1 MNLAEHFRER
11 ERERRRGGC
20 SSFVVQITR
29 SIYIQGD
36 KYEEAEAVFES
47 LLKEEMSPFKPDQKM
62 YHMMIYMY
70 KKAGNYKQAQKL
82 FLEMAKRG
90 IPRTTVT
97 FNSLMSFETDYKEVS
112 NIYDQVYISL
122 LFLKLRKCTAKLKGS
137 PRSKKGGIAE
147 I

>member
-1 MNLAEHFRER
+1 M
-11 ERERRRGGC
+11 
-20 SSFVVQITR
+20 QITR

-122 LFLKLRKCTAKLKGS
+122 LFLKLRKCTTKLKGS
-137 PRSKKGGIAE
+137 LRSKKEGITE